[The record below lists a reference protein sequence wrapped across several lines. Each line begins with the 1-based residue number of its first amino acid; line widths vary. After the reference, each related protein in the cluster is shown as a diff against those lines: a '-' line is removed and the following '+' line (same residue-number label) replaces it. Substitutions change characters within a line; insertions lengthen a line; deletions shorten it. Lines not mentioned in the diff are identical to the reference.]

1 MSSSSSSSSPAWRLV
16 AELDAPGSGAWQG
29 AAVNKR
35 TGEWFLA
42 HSDGDGDTH
51 VYRFGAAAG
60 VRKPYR
66 DRMTCRGAGHVY
78 GFGVSDSSVLW
89 LTWNDRTG
97 NDVVTISYRPGQA
110 VTKASATRMH
120 VFTENDAQVS
130 FSPTR
135 AGLVVAE
142 FLPGRYRFTKR
153 LKADV
158 LANRDRR
165 QGRTITRPKP
175 SSTWLQGFSVAGDFL
190 YLAYGKTAARSWLEK
205 WSFET
210 ALKVGELDV
219 SSAGFLPG
227 ERATAAASRELEGLD
242 ARAFGVKV
250 FHDGARRLRV
260 YQLDKF

>member
-1 MSSSSSSSSPAWRLV
+1 MSSSAPGFVLV

-29 AAVNKR
+29 AAQNTR

-42 HSDGDGDTH
+42 HSDGDDDTH

-78 GFGVSDSSVLW
+78 GFGVSDSSILW
-89 LTWNDRTG
+89 LTWNDRAG
-97 NDVVTISYRPGQA
+97 NDVVTLSYRAGKT
-110 VTKASATRMH
+110 VTKAAATPMH
-120 VFTENDAQVS
+120 VFTDADAQVA

-135 AGLVVAE
+135 LGLVVAE
-142 FLPGRYRFTKR
+142 FRGARGYTFTKR

-158 LANRDRR
+158 LANRDRP

-175 SSTWLQGFSVAGDFL
+175 SSTWLQGFSLAGDFL
-190 YLAYGKTAARSWLEK
+190 YLAYGKTSARSWLEK
-205 WSFET
+205 WSFKT
-210 ALKVGELDV
+210 GAKVGELDV
-219 SSAGFLPG
+219 TGAGFVAG

-242 ARAFGVKV
+242 GRTFGVKV

-260 YQLDKF
+260 YRLTNF